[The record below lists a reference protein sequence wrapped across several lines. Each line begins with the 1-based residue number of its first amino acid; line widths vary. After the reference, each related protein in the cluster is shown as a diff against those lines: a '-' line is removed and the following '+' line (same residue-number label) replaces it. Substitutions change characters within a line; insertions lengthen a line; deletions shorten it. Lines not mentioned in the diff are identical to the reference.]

1 MKQKAQAMESL
12 SWPLIKRAK
21 NASEWMGSGVGFDSF
36 MGLGSSNPSN
46 GGMQS
51 FEKGWSAVFGD

>member
-1 MKQKAQAMESL
+1 MKHKAQAMESL

-36 MGLGSSNPSN
+36 MGLAVLRAII
-46 GGMQS
+46 GGLQTR
-51 FEKGWSAVFGD
+51 